1 MVELVLK
8 RSSGLVGR
16 APACAPELK
25 LRLSV
30 GGTKKSELNKSS
42 DAVYKEEKKK
52 TNSEMA

>member
-52 TNSEMA
+52 TNSEMP